1 MKYILKVFWVRH
13 VIIIC
18 FYLFFPTVRW
28 RGHGQ
33 RERTSL
39 QLQQTTDDLHRHAS
53 VTTQLHTHTHS
64 YTGSESGVLGD
75 NFQGIVCKPIKSS
88 AAGLDH
94 FRIKSCIS
102 VVWDDAIKSS
112 LLGLSLHPVY
122 CITFNLFSAE
132 ILENW
137 TRVCLLLIILALA
150 FLRKNKRGMWKKN
163 GRTEGWQDNP
173 FP

>member
-1 MKYILKVFWVRH
+1 MTRTWTAWTNQPTATADSRWSSQTR
-13 VIIIC
+13 IC
-18 FYLFFPTVRW
+18 D
-28 RGHGQ
+28 
-33 RERTSL
+33 RT
-39 QLQQTTDDLHRHAS
+39 AS
-53 VTTQLHTHTHS
+53 HTHS

-88 AAGLDH
+88 GAGLDH

-163 GRTEGWQDNP
+163 GRTEGRQDNP